1 MDNLNAFQ
9 VKREI
14 CEIGRRMYERNYVAA
29 NDGNI
34 SVRISDREILTTPT
48 GVSKGF
54 MTPEMIVCVDM
65 DGKVISGSLKPSSE
79 LKMHLRVYRERP
91 DVRSVVH
98 AHPITATAFSVCGMG
113 LDKAFMPELVVTLG
127 VVPLAD
133 YATPGTTEVP
143 DSITAYLKDYNA
155 VLLAHHGALT
165 WGKDLMEAYF
175 RLESVEFSAQIVWK
189 ARMIGSP
196 NQIPCEK
203 LGELVKIRESMGI
216 HGVVPTCDA
225 CGVDGSCSA
234 GASNT
239 ARIGSASSVSAA
251 RSTTAQP
258 RPAATELEDIVARV
272 TERVV
277 AALHKP

>member
-143 DSITAYLKDYNA
+143 DSITQYLKDYNA

-225 CGVDGSCSA
+225 CGVSGSCAA

-251 RSTTAQP
+251 RSSTAQP
-258 RPAATELEDIVARV
+258 SPAASELEDIVARV